1 MTIPPNSKN
10 ALMLRR
16 DFTMVVTHL
25 VKNPQKNSPIR
36 SRYVARSTPIYY
48 DKYCVLCIYIYTKY

>member
-36 SRYVARSTPIYY
+36 SRYVAGSTPIYY
-48 DKYCVLCIYIYTKY
+48 DKYCVLYIYIYTKY